1 MHLNGNIQMEIVFK
15 LLSSCPAPDKW
26 TTVVASAKTSE
37 WANVRE
43 WVQEFAIAGRVDT
56 LSGNKWLPL
65 YLCFALTVCGCRRF
79 TLTHKTLSQTH
90 VFLCKGLK
98 QDEQKIWTTDKY

>member
-37 WANVRE
+37 SANV
-43 WVQEFAIAGRVDT
+43 
-56 LSGNKWLPL
+56 
-65 YLCFALTVCGCRRF
+65 
-79 TLTHKTLSQTH
+79 
-90 VFLCKGLK
+90 
-98 QDEQKIWTTDKY
+98 